1 MRLKGWM
8 LVALAL
14 TVSISAATAGLS
26 WACSS
31 MGPDKHMGVVK
42 AIGTPEGA
50 FTIVDAETGKP
61 IQFVASAKLLEGVKV
76 DDKAVV
82 TFKLD
87 GERLLAEKIEV
98 RKS

>member
-1 MRLKGWM
+1 MRQKGWM
-8 LVALAL
+8 LGALAL
-14 TVSISAATAGLS
+14 TVSIFAATAGLS

-42 AIGTPEGA
+42 AITSEGA

-61 IQFVASAKLLEGVKV
+61 IQFVASTKLLEEVKV
-76 DDKAVV
+76 NDKAVV
-82 TFKLD
+82 TFKMD